1 MTQVREGRA
10 IRSMSGSGN
19 CYDNAMAESF
29 FATRPEARMEIIDY
43 IEGFY
48 NRRRLCLCFFGH
60 HSCLS
65 HCYSIKPGVDH
76 SVTEID
82 GIKRAFLLQ

>member
-48 NRRRLCLCFFGH
+48 NRQLCCFGH
-60 HSCLS
+60 HGCLG
-65 HCYSIKPGVDH
+65 HCYSIKLG
-76 SVTEID
+76 
-82 GIKRAFLLQ
+82 